1 MVGFRLWSLGLSTVL
16 LIGASVHACN
26 DCPIPVYGYV
36 LAPSYATY
44 PIAPRPYY
52 LCAPEPQIRN
62 ACPTPAP
69 SSPGPGV
76 LSTHEPPLAV
86 KPSKGPTIYQNRTF
100 SGVPQSTEPR
110 TANCKVSFWNLS
122 GLDVK
127 LTVGEREHAIPKDRA
142 VILDLGR
149 NFTWRT
155 NFHNPKAE
163 EVSDDLNHFEVMIR

>member
-1 MVGFRLWSLGLSTVL
+1 MAGLRLWAAGLSAFL
-16 LIGASVHACN
+16 LIGASVHAFC
-26 DCPIPVYGYV
+26 DYPFPAYGQMMAPI
-36 LAPSYATY
+36 YATY
-44 PIAPRPYY
+44 PISSRPY
-52 LCAPEPQIRN
+52 CPCIPEPPRY
-62 ACPTPAP
+62 ACPSPAP

-76 LSTHEPPLAV
+76 LGTHEPPLAN
-86 KPSKGPTIYQNRTF
+86 KPNKGPTIYQNRTF

-142 VILDLGR
+142 VILDLER
-149 NFTWRT
+149 HFTWRT

-163 EVSDDLNHFEVMIR
+163 EVADDLNHFEVMIR